1 MLVWQAEAHLEL
13 SQSEHRSGNSSHA
26 VLCRDA
32 SLQDGSCLGYCLF
45 IWAKSQFGGG
55 TQFSE
60 TGDFT
65 QGLPVASVVS
75 QGKGEAFALGT
86 ATEVAHQLN

>member
-1 MLVWQAEAHLEL
+1 MLVVWQAEAHLVL
-13 SQSEHRSGNSSHA
+13 SQSEHRSA
-26 VLCRDA
+26 MLCRDV

-55 TQFSE
+55 TQVSE

-65 QGLPVASVVS
+65 QRLPVASVVS

>member
-1 MLVWQAEAHLEL
+1 M
-13 SQSEHRSGNSSHA
+13 
-26 VLCRDA
+26 LCRDV

-55 TQFSE
+55 TQVSE